1 MHIYTGG
8 QEQTL
13 LVRDTVGRRI
23 NISVLNNEYRVITAL
38 ERARIQVFISY
49 YMMGEDVTS
58 SKKFVC
64 CSCHDISIWE
74 TRWNDVNKLLNDS
87 LIDTSI

>member
-58 SKKFVC
+58 S
-64 CSCHDISIWE
+64 ISISKIVIGLKFKRE
-74 TRWNDVNKLLNDS
+74 RFVF
-87 LIDTSI
+87 

>member
-58 SKKFVC
+58 S
-64 CSCHDISIWE
+64 ISISKI
-74 TRWNDVNKLLNDS
+74 V
-87 LIDTSI
+87 I

>member
-49 YMMGEDVTS
+49 YIERTVLL
-58 SKKFVC
+58 
-64 CSCHDISIWE
+64 E
-74 TRWNDVNKLLNDS
+74 VNTL
-87 LIDTSI
+87 